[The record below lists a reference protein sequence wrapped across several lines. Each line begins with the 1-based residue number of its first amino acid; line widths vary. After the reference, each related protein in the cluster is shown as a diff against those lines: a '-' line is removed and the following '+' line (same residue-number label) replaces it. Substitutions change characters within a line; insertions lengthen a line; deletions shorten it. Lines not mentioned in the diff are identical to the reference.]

1 MRISRW
7 MKRLVILDLFL
18 LCLLFFLRAGKAQVL
33 SAQSCRVGE
42 TTQGNGVMSTNGQ
55 CLNEENQNGRYK
67 QAALSEGV
75 QTEEKKIA
83 LTFDDGPH
91 PYYTEELLDG
101 LEQRGVRATFF
112 VTGENASLHPE
123 VIERMAKEGHLI
135 GNHTY
140 SHIQLKQDNREEFKQ
155 ELISTNEI
163 ISGITGE
170 NVCFVRPPYGIWDK
184 ELEKELSMIPV
195 LWTIDPLDWCSDN
208 AACIADKVICKAKEN
223 DIILLHDYYR
233 SSVEA
238 ALTVIDALQ
247 QQGYV
252 FVTVDEILFD

>member
-18 LCLLFFLRAGKAQVL
+18 LCLLFFLRAGNPKAVL
-33 SAQSCRVGE
+33 TGSHQS
-42 TTQGNGVMSTNGQ
+42 MSGSTYAAEQ
-55 CLNEENQNGRYK
+55 YQN
-67 QAALSEGV
+67 V
-75 QTEEKKIA
+75 EKKIA

-91 PYYTEELLDG
+91 PYYTEQLLDG

-123 VIERMAKEGHLI
+123 VIERMAREGHVI

-155 ELISTNEI
+155 ELVSTNEI
-163 ISGITGE
+163 IREITGE
-170 NVCFVRPPYGIWDK
+170 NVCFVRPPYGVWDK
-184 ELEKELSMIPV
+184 ALESELSMIPV

-223 DIILLHDYYR
+223 DIILLHDYYK

>member
-18 LCLLFFLRAGKAQVL
+18 LCLLFFLRAGNNKAVL
-33 SAQSCRVGE
+33 TESHQS
-42 TTQGNGVMSTNGQ
+42 MSGSTYAAEQ
-55 CLNEENQNGRYK
+55 YQN
-67 QAALSEGV
+67 V
-75 QTEEKKIA
+75 EKKIA

-91 PYYTEELLDG
+91 PYYTEQLLDG

-112 VTGENASLHPE
+112 VTGENASLHPA

-184 ELEKELSMIPV
+184 GLEKELSMIPV

-252 FVTVDEILFD
+252 FVTVEEILFD